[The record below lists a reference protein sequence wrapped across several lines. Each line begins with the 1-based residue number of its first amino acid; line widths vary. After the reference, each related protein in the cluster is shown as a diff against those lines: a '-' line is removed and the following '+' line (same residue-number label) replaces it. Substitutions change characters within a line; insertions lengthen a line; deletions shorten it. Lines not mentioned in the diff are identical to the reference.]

1 MADEVITPREEADS
15 RQMPEPQHLLPRGG
29 LTNRHKRWIFFAA
42 MAIVLLVILANIVAT
57 NPRAPGAPVPTQQ
70 NPALRQNPTPAQIRD
85 MENTLAQQETALLD
99 DAKRKQQQLEQTRA
113 AAQASIP
120 VGSGMSA
127 DDLQRAA
134 ALQEAAQARA
144 QYEQMYGPGG
154 QPGMQRSQLQAAKEQ
169 EAYKSLFADNLVRQD
184 APPTPPQQSS
194 TTQAHAAVSTGD
206 DVGTTPNGEAQLKP
220 AGVEK
225 QKSRQPLDFD
235 PTAQQN
241 YWLPE
246 GTVMEAVLTNR
257 LDGDAV
263 GPVNCMI
270 TTDVYLPGTRLVLIP
285 QGARVLGEA
294 SKVSSIGEQRLA
306 VAFHRIL
313 VPGLKEYSIPLDK
326 EPPAL
331 AQAGEVGLHDKVNNH
346 YFSIFGASLA
356 VGAIGGLAQIGNSYT
371 GLGYD
376 PSVQFRNGVSMSTAE
391 SADRILDRFLNRMP
405 TITIREGIRVK
416 ILLTGDLQ
424 VPAFETMHTG
434 GS

>member
-1 MADEVITPREEADS
+1 MADEPRPEPQETDAP
-15 RQMPEPQHLLPRGG
+15 QMPEANKLLPQGG

-42 MAIVLLVILANIVAT
+42 MGIILLVVLANVVAT
-57 NPRAPGAPVPTQQ
+57 NPRASGPAIPRQQ
-70 NPALRQNPTPAQIRD
+70 NSALHQNPTPAQIRD

-134 ALQEAAQARA
+134 ALQDAAQARA
-144 QYEQMYGPGG
+144 QYEQMYGTGG

-194 TTQAHAAVSTGD
+194 TTQAAAPVNTGD
-206 DVGTTPNGEAQLKP
+206 KAANTPNGEAQLKP
-220 AGVEK
+220 AAVEK

-235 PTAQQN
+235 PAARQN

-257 LDGDAV
+257 LDGDAA

-331 AQAGEVGLHDKVNNH
+331 AQAGE
-346 YFSIFGASLA
+346 
-356 VGAIGGLAQIGNSYT
+356 
-371 GLGYD
+371 LGCMTR
-376 PSVQFRNGVSMSTAE
+376 S
-391 SADRILDRFLNRMP
+391 
-405 TITIREGIRVK
+405 TITIFRSLARALPLAPSAASLKSETVIRVSVMT
-416 ILLTGDLQ
+416 L
-424 VPAFETMHTG
+424 PSSFAMAFP
-434 GS
+434 